1 MGFSKI
7 MKARVS
13 AKGWVVIPAAL
24 RRRYRLQPG
33 TVVEFQEE
41 GKRILIIPR
50 ETDIVEELYGKLAGG
65 ASLTAALLQERKL
78 EREREEA
85 ALRSG

>member
-1 MGFSKI
+1 MGFSKT

-24 RRRYRLQPG
+24 RRCYGLQPG
-33 TVVEFQEE
+33 AVVEFQEE

-50 ETDIVEELYGKLAGG
+50 ETNVVEELYGKLAG
-65 ASLTAALLQERKL
+65 AVSLTAALLEERKL

>member
-1 MGFSKI
+1 MGFSKT

-13 AKGWVVIPAAL
+13 AKGWVVIPADL

-41 GKRILIIPR
+41 GERILIIPR
-50 ETDIVEELYGKLAGG
+50 ETNVVEELYGKLASG
-65 ASLTAALLQERKL
+65 ASLTAALLEEKKL

-85 ALRSG
+85 SLRSG